1 MLCYEA
7 FMEGLVSETLID
19 ISAGKR
25 RHRRRA
31 PSPEIDRR
39 AEAPFNGDTATRL
52 VADPYPTTGG
62 KIAVTASLRDD
73 PLGQL
78 FARRQIDEAQYRP
91 GRMVEEWLELSEI
104 GSVQAIDPAKE
115 AVDGRG
121 QYVEAITDK
130 QIHAM
135 RRLAH
140 VRNVLGQ
147 VGYDLCRSVIA
158 EGATMERVAAQSGT
172 ASKHAREWWGKR
184 FRECLQTLA
193 VALGVTGKRSHS
205 PNDRYTE
212 LAIKHQES

>member
-1 MLCYEA
+1 MRAQERAPNYRVVAAWSA
-7 FMEGLVSETLID
+7 FMILIG
-19 ISAGKR
+19 AGAFVLGMAF
-25 RHRRRA
+25 HNEARA

-140 VRNVLGQ
+140 VRSVRL
-147 VGYDLCRSVIA
+147 VMTCAARSSPRA
-158 EGATMERVAAQSGT
+158 QRWSASPRSPALQANTRESGGARDS
-172 ASKHAREWWGKR
+172 ASA
-184 FRECLQTLA
+184 F
-193 VALGVTGKRSHS
+193 KRS
-205 PNDRYTE
+205 PW
-212 LAIKHQES
+212 L

>member
-1 MLCYEA
+1 MILIGAGAFVLGMALHNEA
-7 FMEGLVSETLID
+7 
-19 ISAGKR
+19 
-25 RHRRRA
+25 RA

-130 QIHAM
+130 
-135 RRLAH
+135 RRTVSLLAAPR
-140 VRNVLGQ
+140 VDADRINNRREAERLRANAQ
-147 VGYDLCRSVIA
+147 RCLERLKDL
-158 EGATMERVAAQSGT
+158 
-172 ASKHAREWWGKR
+172 
-184 FRECLQTLA
+184 L
-193 VALGVTGKRSHS
+193 
-205 PNDRYTE
+205 
-212 LAIKHQES
+212 